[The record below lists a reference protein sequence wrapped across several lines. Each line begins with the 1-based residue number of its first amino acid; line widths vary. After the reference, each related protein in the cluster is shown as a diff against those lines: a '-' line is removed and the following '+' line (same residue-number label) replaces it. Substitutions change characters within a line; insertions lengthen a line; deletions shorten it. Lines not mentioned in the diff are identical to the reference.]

1 MCPWVVSV
9 ADSDGQVGVRVF
21 PGATFGRSVW
31 QQSRLID
38 RLRAAKFWAQRYF
51 LRPDGYDRPVLESA
65 EGANVIAVGSAH
77 AKGCLGRFFA
87 YHRRPDLAAKLA
99 VIPYPVDECFLGGE
113 VPQGRQRRLV
123 AVGRW
128 DDPQK
133 DAALLAA
140 AVSRVLKCEKRFVFR
155 PRGPGR
161 GEGFR
166 AAVRQAS
173 PGKVPGR
180 PTARRGGRAAER
192 QPFPGDVVALGGRAV
207 VVNEALCMGCTL
219 VGPEGVVGLRSFC
232 QGGDFGTTS
241 QGRSPRGLAAAVLE
255 EMKAWDD
262 GRRDPRRIAATW
274 RPRFEPRTVCRQ
286 LLEPAADVNGRPA
299 LRETDHV

>member
-1 MCPWVVSV
+1 M
-9 ADSDGQVGVRVF
+9 
-21 PGATFGRSVW
+21 
-31 QQSRLID
+31 
-38 RLRAAKFWAQRYF
+38 
-51 LRPDGYDRPVLESA
+51 LESA

-113 VPQGRQRRLV
+113 VPQGRRRRLV

-140 AVSRVLKCEKRFVFR
+140 AVSRVLKARSDLSFVLV
-155 PRGPGR
+155 GR
-161 GEGFR
+161 GGERAFGPLCVRHPQVKYLGAQPPDAVAALLRDSRSLMMSSRWEG
-166 AAVRQAS
+166 A
-173 PGKVPGR
+173 P
-180 PTARRGGRAAER
+180 
-192 QPFPGDVVALGGRAV
+192 V